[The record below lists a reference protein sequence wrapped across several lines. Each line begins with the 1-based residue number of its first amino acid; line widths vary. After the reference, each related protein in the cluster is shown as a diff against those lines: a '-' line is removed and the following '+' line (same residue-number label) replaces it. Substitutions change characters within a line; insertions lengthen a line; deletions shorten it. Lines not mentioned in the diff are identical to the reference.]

1 MQQIRFANL
10 ARSRTGQ
17 MSSETAGKLIFK
29 KYTLHVIQSCSIEI
43 LNVATPI
50 FNILTSHRNT
60 KSKPQMY
67 KLHEI
72 VNNNKDRGGGM
83 YKGGGAMAPPK
94 F

>member
-1 MQQIRFANL
+1 
-10 ARSRTGQ
+10 

-72 VNNNKDRGGGM
+72 VNNNKVHKEIHGN
-83 YKGGGAMAPPK
+83 MASLSLSLSLSLYLS
-94 F
+94 